1 MLWIFDPS
9 NVQGRACSRFWIKT
23 DVINKFW
30 KLQITN
36 GQKAFSL
43 SLSLPDI
50 MNLVLS
56 KEIRSTQSPEQCGIK
71 QPTGKMVGVQSTLG
85 SVIRGVLR
93 KDSKRK

>member
-9 NVQGRACSRFWIKT
+9 NVQGRACSRFRIKT

-56 KEIRSTQSPEQCGIK
+56 KEIRSTQSPKQCGD
-71 QPTGKMVGVQSTLG
+71 QAAY
-85 SVIRGVLR
+85 R
-93 KDSKRK
+93 KNGGCAVYFR

>member
-1 MLWIFDPS
+1 MFKVEHVHGFGLKLI
-9 NVQGRACSRFWIKT
+9 

-56 KEIRSTQSPEQCGIK
+56 KEIRSTQSPKQCGD
-71 QPTGKMVGVQSTLG
+71 QAAY
-85 SVIRGVLR
+85 R
-93 KDSKRK
+93 KNGGCAVYFR

>member
-50 MNLVLS
+50 GCGHIWDLTLV
-56 KEIRSTQSPEQCGIK
+56 KGFNR
-71 QPTGKMVGVQSTLG
+71 GK
-85 SVIRGVLR
+85 
-93 KDSKRK
+93 KDVKNFTIVKLIS

>member
-1 MLWIFDPS
+1 MFKVEYVHGFGLKLI
-9 NVQGRACSRFWIKT
+9 

-56 KEIRSTQSPEQCGIK
+56 KEIRSTQSPEQCGD
-71 QPTGKMVGVQSTLG
+71 QAAY
-85 SVIRGVLR
+85 R
-93 KDSKRK
+93 KNGGCAVYFR

>member
-9 NVQGRACSRFWIKT
+9 NVQGRACSRFWIKA
-23 DVINKFW
+23 VINKFW

-56 KEIRSTQSPEQCGIK
+56 KEIRSTQSPEQCGD
-71 QPTGKMVGVQSTLG
+71 QAAYGKNGGCSL
-85 SVIRGVLR
+85 L
-93 KDSKRK
+93 

>member
-56 KEIRSTQSPEQCGIK
+56 KEIRSTQSPKQCGD
-71 QPTGKMVGVQSTLG
+71 QVASHAGVFSGARVSSLPTNAVCGEG
-85 SVIRGVLR
+85 
-93 KDSKRK
+93 